1 MIRRERR
8 VTELARMRQPRLEF
22 LDPSLPGEQ
31 DTEVHP
37 RSPMASNGCAV
48 EQYLDLGLCLVSLIH
63 EHGAKGVLAV
73 MVTGLS

>member
-1 MIRRERR
+1 
-8 VTELARMRQPRLEF
+8 
-22 LDPSLPGEQ
+22 
-31 DTEVHP
+31 
-37 RSPMASNGCAV
+37 MASNGCAV